1 VASKVNH
8 INVAQ
13 MDIMSAETVGN
24 LQVNVLDVIEKLMTN
39 IKRYRGLEC
48 VISRCMLL
56 CLFQCAP
63 NCSGHMIIEGEWD
76 IDGAFLV
83 YRMRMLSIN

>member
-1 VASKVNH
+1 MASKVNH